1 MRIRIVPVAAGLATA
16 AGLAI
21 TGAFPASAEATAT
34 PSASATAYGQAPK
47 GMAGEGGAQASPHG
61 NGNTDPPCRCATRDP
76 LTGDGAARVAAGSPR
91 APHRKRMVIC
101 LVLV

>member
-21 TGAFPASAEATAT
+21 TGAFPATAEATAT
-34 PSASATAYGQAPK
+34 PSASSTAYGQAPK

-61 NGNTDPPCRCATRDP
+61 NGNTDPPCRCETTRPADRATERP
-76 LTGDGAARVAAGSPR
+76 GSP
-91 APHRKRMVIC
+91 P
-101 LVLV
+101 